1 MPSPALEQWL
11 KYAPAPKPLGQNKKF
26 HVFLSYRSTNR
37 AWVLQ
42 LYDVLRG
49 LNYEVFLD
57 QYNLA
62 ASSLLAL
69 SLGEAL
75 AASHAAI
82 MIWSSAFEDSDWCMK
97 E

>member
-1 MPSPALEQWL
+1 MSSSALEQWL
-11 KYAPAPKPLGQNKKF
+11 KHAPAPKPLEPGKKY
-26 HVFLSYRSTNR
+26 HVFLSYRSINR

-42 LYDVLRG
+42 LYDILRG

-62 ASSLLAL
+62 AAASLGL

-75 AASHAAI
+75 DASQAAI
-82 MIWSSAFEDSDWCMK
+82 MM
-97 E
+97 